1 MTTIAGSRR
10 ETPVT
15 AFGTP
20 VKTSETK
27 GTCDLRLGITI
38 ANPLGIDNSKQL
50 FGKFAKMN
58 LKPLINAAAILAAG
72 ALGYAIAPAAANA
85 STFTNQ
91 TCLGSPSGS
100 NCTIY
105 VADGSTPGGG
115 ATGNL
120 GDVRTASDFPL
131 QIFGNITITFSGA
144 SIVRSQG
151 ATNNAALPNGATF
164 SEGALENALWYGPQ
178 DLINQLT
185 VDDLDDDED
194 SWTSKVARTLYELH
208 FGGGYFSVLFD
219 KPVIAT
225 FIRTEASVVCG
236 TKPNGQKKYCKSGS
250 GWSNVRAF
258 DIKQDDGGGSTTPVP
273 VPPAAMFFASGLA
286 GMGFLKRRRK
296 AISQN

>member
-1 MTTIAGSRR
+1 MRG
-10 ETPVT
+10 
-15 AFGTP
+15 
-20 VKTSETK
+20 
-27 GTCDLRLGITI
+27 LGIRI
-38 ANPLGIDNSKQL
+38 ATQLGIDNSKQL
-50 FGKFAKMN
+50 FGKFARMN

-72 ALGYAIAPAAANA
+72 ALGYAFAPAANA

-91 TCLGSPSGS
+91 TCLGNPSGT

-144 SIVRSQG
+144 SILRSQAG
-151 ATNNAALPNGATF
+151 TDNAALPNGSTF

-178 DLINQLT
+178 DLINQVT
-185 VDDLDDDED
+185 VDDLSGT
-194 SWTSKVARTLYELH
+194 SWTSTVAKTLYELH

-219 KPVIAT
+219 TPVIAT
-225 FIRTEASVVCG
+225 FIRTEATVACG
-236 TKPNGQKKYCKSGS
+236 KKPNGQTKYCKSGS

-273 VPPAAMFFASGLA
+273 VPPAAMLFASGFA